1 LAEGSLEEGLLEKIK
16 RNSEAKVKSYHM
28 ETGCEIGAEWDSRNL
43 PFRCLYEN
51 DYNQNFFF
59 NPGPSMTYSAKSM
72 WLKW

>member
-1 LAEGSLEEGLLEKIK
+1 
-16 RNSEAKVKSYHM
+16 M